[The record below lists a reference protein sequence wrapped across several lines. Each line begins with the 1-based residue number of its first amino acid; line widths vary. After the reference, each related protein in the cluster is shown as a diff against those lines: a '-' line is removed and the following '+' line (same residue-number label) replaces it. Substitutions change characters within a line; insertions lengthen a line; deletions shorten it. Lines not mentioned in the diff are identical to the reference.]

1 MKALNTTDKAEIIF
15 GDYEG
20 NEKYTILMLYD
31 GKKYVLFPTQLVTM
45 LLHKEGKLI
54 ASCKDG
60 DYRNGNTDFT
70 FYFEQF

>member
-1 MKALNTTDKAEIIF
+1 
-15 GDYEG
+15 
-20 NEKYTILMLYD
+20 MLYD